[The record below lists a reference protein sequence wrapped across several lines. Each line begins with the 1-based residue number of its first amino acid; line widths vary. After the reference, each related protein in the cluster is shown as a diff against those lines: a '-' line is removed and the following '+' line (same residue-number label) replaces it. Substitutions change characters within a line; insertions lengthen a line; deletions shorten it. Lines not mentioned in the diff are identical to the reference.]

1 MCYYRL
7 KGSSSSKKKNS
18 NMDIVDADKQ
28 IENRSKKMAN
38 KHKPDKIC
46 SLVDCIT
53 YILNSSKQTKK

>member
-1 MCYYRL
+1 
-7 KGSSSSKKKNS
+7 
-18 NMDIVDADKQ
+18 MDIVDADKQ

-53 YILNSSKQTKK
+53 YILNSSKVQTNKKVKQGVYMTK